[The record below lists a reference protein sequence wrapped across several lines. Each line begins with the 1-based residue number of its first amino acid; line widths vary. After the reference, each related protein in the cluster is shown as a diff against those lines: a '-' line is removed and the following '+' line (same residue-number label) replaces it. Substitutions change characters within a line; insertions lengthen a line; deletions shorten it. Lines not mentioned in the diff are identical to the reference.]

1 MVRAD
6 IQILRQVQVNRLNV
20 VIYAALLW
28 YRPIALAIS
37 SVLVDDA
44 VDVDDFEELGAE
56 PVLNLVY
63 VLSICMGQNHGVLGV
78 SIDVQH
84 LEFVSTLTVQ
94 VEMLGVHGE
103 A

>member
-28 YRPIALAIS
+28 NRSIALAIS

-44 VDVDDFEELGAE
+44 VDVYAFEEVIAE
-56 PVLNLVY
+56 PALNYVY
-63 VLSICMGQNHGVLGV
+63 VLSIAMGQNDGVLGV
-78 SIDVQH
+78 SIDI
-84 LEFVSTLTVQ
+84 
-94 VEMLGVHGE
+94 
-103 A
+103 